1 MKHCLGWGRSHQF
14 ISPNKYV
21 SGWVRLHIILLE
33 SIGWAKI
40 WDTLLLSFIQKILG
54 HFITSDVA
62 QTCMEFCGRVPEHFF
77 LK

>member
-1 MKHCLGWGRSHQF
+1 MDQPIKNYETLSGMGKKSLF

-21 SGWVRLHIILLE
+21 SGWVRLHNILLE

-40 WDTLLLSFIQKILG
+40 GTPSYSVIQKILG

-62 QTCMEFCGRVPEHFF
+62 QTCMEF
-77 LK
+77 